1 MDTYGEAFKWS
12 LFVFWFV
19 PSSSKSAAPSCPI
32 ISYATLS
39 PLVDL
44 GEGDI

>member
-1 MDTYGEAFKWS
+1 MVSFRV
-12 LFVFWFV
+12 LFRSFV
-19 PSSSKSAAPSCPI
+19 VYIGCTVVPNHLC
-32 ISYATLS
+32 SYATLS